1 MQVELFIKHLLWS
14 VINRQYLNY
23 HQQQQQKA
31 IRGRFTIFKTVSR
44 QCSHAHIKTLKAPLC
59 SSWWLFKRFQCKW
72 PKSHSRQH
80 SNKVP
85 IFQTG
90 TYLQLIFPLF
100 FLLVLHHSSAQKH
113 CVFTTFPSIWL
124 SVYLICAK
132 KTPKKYPSCKCI
144 LHEFVRNGKC
154 LLIKVSWKEHL

>member
-23 HQQQQQKA
+23 HHQQQQKA

-44 QCSHAHIKTLKAPLC
+44 QCSHAHIKTLKAPPGG
-59 SSWWLFKRFQCKW
+59 SSSDFSVSDQKATAGSTQIKCPSSKLALIYSLFSLF
-72 PKSHSRQH
+72 
-80 SNKVP
+80 
-85 IFQTG
+85 
-90 TYLQLIFPLF
+90 F

>member
-1 MQVELFIKHLLWS
+1 MQVELFIKYLLWS

-23 HQQQQQKA
+23 HHQQQKA

-100 FLLVLHHSSAQKH
+100 FTGPPPQLSTETLCFYNL
-113 CVFTTFPSIWL
+113 SIH
-124 SVYLICAK
+124 LIVCILNLCK
-132 KTPKKYPSCKCI
+132 NPPKKYPSCKCI

>member
-44 QCSHAHIKTLKAPLC
+44 QCSHAHIKTLKAPQC

-100 FLLVLHHSSAQKH
+100 VTGPPPQLSTETLCFYNL
-113 CVFTTFPSIWL
+113 SIH
-124 SVYLICAK
+124 LIV
-132 KTPKKYPSCKCI
+132 CI
-144 LHEFVRNGKC
+144 LNQCEQKKPNPAANAFCIN
-154 LLIKVSWKEHL
+154 LYAMENAY

>member
-23 HQQQQQKA
+23 HHQQQQKA

-100 FLLVLHHSSAQKH
+100 FLTGPPPQLSTETL
-113 CVFTTFPSIWL
+113 CFYNLSIH
-124 SVYLICAK
+124 LIVCILNLCK